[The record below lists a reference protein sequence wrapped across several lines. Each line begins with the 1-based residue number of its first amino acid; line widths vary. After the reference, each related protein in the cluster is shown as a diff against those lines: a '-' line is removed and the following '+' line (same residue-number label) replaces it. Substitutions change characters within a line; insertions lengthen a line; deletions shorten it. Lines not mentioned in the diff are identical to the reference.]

1 MVKFSYTILYVKNVI
16 ESIEF
21 YEKAFGLQR
30 KFITPEKDYGE
41 LLSGDTS
48 ISFADVQ
55 LANSNL
61 PGGFQ
66 QSIKGQKP
74 FGIEL
79 GFTTENVEMVFQN
92 AVTMGAIPLEDI
104 KIKPWGQAVA
114 YVQDIN
120 GFLIEICSPMSNP

>member
-1 MVKFSYTILYVKNVI
+1 MVKFSYTILYVKNVS

-21 YEKAFGLQR
+21 YEKAFGFKR
-30 KFITPEKDYGE
+30 KFITPENDYGE
-41 LLSGDTS
+41 LLSGETI

-55 LANSNL
+55 LASTNLSN
-61 PGGFQ
+61 GFNL
-66 QSIKGQKP
+66 SKRNEKP

-79 GFTTENVEMVFQN
+79 GFTTENVKTVFDQ
-92 AVTMGAIPLEDI
+92 AVKMGATPLETI

-120 GFLIEICSPMSNP
+120 GFLIEICSPMS

>member
-1 MVKFSYTILYVKNVI
+1 MVKFSYTILYVKNVS

-21 YEKAFGLQR
+21 YEKAFGFKR
-30 KFITPEKDYGE
+30 KFITPENDYGE
-41 LLSGDTS
+41 LLSGETI

-55 LANSNL
+55 LASTNLSN
-61 PGGFQ
+61 GFNL
-66 QSIKGQKP
+66 SKRNEKP

-79 GFTTENVEMVFQN
+79 GFTTENVETVFDQ
-92 AVTMGAIPLEDI
+92 AVKMGATPLETI

-120 GFLIEICSPMSNP
+120 GFLIEICSPMS

>member
-1 MVKFSYTILYVKNVI
+1 MVKFSYTILYVKNVS

-21 YEKAFGLQR
+21 YEKAFGFKR
-30 KFITPEKDYGE
+30 KLITPENNYGE
-41 LLSGDTS
+41 LLSGDTI

-55 LANSNL
+55 LASSNL
-61 PGGFQ
+61 SNGFNL
-66 QSIKGQKP
+66 SKRNQKP

-79 GFTTENVEMVFQN
+79 GFTTENVEIVFNQ
-92 AVTMGAIPLEDI
+92 AVKMGATPLEKI

-120 GFLIEICSPMSNP
+120 GFLIEICSPMS

>member
-79 GFTTENVEMVFQN
+79 GFTTDNVEMAFQH

>member
-1 MVKFSYTILYVKNVI
+1 MVKFSYTILYVKNVS

-21 YEKAFGLQR
+21 YEKAFGFKR
-30 KFITPEKDYGE
+30 KFITPENDYGE
-41 LLSGDTS
+41 LLSGETI

-55 LANSNL
+55 LASSNL
-61 PGGFQ
+61 SNGFNL
-66 QSIKGQKP
+66 SKRNEKP

-79 GFTTENVEMVFQN
+79 GFTTENVELVFDQ
-92 AVTMGAIPLEDI
+92 AVKMGATPLETI

-120 GFLIEICSPMSNP
+120 GFLIEICSPMS

>member
-1 MVKFSYTILYVKNVI
+1 MVKFSYTILYVKNVS

-21 YEKAFGLQR
+21 YEKAFGFKR
-30 KFITPEKDYGE
+30 KFITPENDYGK
-41 LLSGDTS
+41 LLSGETI

-55 LANSNL
+55 LASSNL
-61 PGGFQ
+61 SNGFNL
-66 QSIKGQKP
+66 SKRNEKP

-79 GFTTENVEMVFQN
+79 GFTTENVELVFDQ
-92 AVTMGAIPLEDI
+92 AVKMGATPLETI

-120 GFLIEICSPMSNP
+120 GFLIEICSPMS

>member
-1 MVKFSYTILYVKNVI
+1 MT

-21 YEKAFGLQR
+21 YEKAFGLKR
-30 KFITPEKDYGE
+30 KFITPENDYGE
-41 LLSGDTS
+41 LLSGDTA
-48 ISFADVQ
+48 ISFADVK

-79 GFTTENVEMVFQN
+79 GFTTENVEMVFTQ
-92 AVTMGAIPLEDI
+92 AVELGAIPLEKM

-114 YVQDIN
+114 YTQDIN
-120 GFLIEICSPMSNP
+120 GFLIEICSPMPDA